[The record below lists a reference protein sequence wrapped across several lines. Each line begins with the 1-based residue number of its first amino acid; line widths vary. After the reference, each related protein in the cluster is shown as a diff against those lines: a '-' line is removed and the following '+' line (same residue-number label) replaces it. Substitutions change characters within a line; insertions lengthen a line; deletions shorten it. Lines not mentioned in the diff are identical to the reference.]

1 MYERCF
7 AIHAYMRMVPFP
19 RVVTTLHEFYRAVE
33 LVQSAR
39 SQLDTPEYELLQRQ
53 AIGELG
59 SRLFPLFSVS
69 LLAEYNEN
77 APKGLERSE
86 RFPGVLR
93 GFPMDRLVDEVH
105 ALYATLK
112 PVLDS
117 HGLDLGD
124 LYEGK
129 TVKAR
134 FFSVNQGLLP
144 EKLFWLRSFGL
155 GAYRLLSACV
165 DDCFRRGEEDA
176 CPWLGLIRN

>member
-1 MYERCF
+1 MYEQRF

-39 SQLDTPEYELLQRQ
+39 SQLDSSEHEFLQRQ
-53 AIGELG
+53 TIGDLG

-77 APKGLERSE
+77 GSKGLERIE

-93 GFPMDRLVDEVH
+93 GFSMDRLVDEAH
-105 ALYATLK
+105 ALFATLK
-112 PVLDS
+112 PVLDA
-117 HGLDLGD
+117 HGLALGD

-155 GAYRLLSACV
+155 SAYRLLSVCV
-165 DDCFRRGEEDA
+165 DDCFRRGEEEA